1 MNEGGRIER
10 MSGTPE
16 PLWQVLEDE
25 FEEVV
30 ASVRYVPFRRILTS
44 DEGESFNMGIAYVE
58 DNFLDIFDFTVVEG
72 NAEDILNDPLSMVIT
87 ETTAK
92 RLFGDEDVIGQS
104 YKADGV
110 VHTVTGII
118 KDPPSNSHINFE
130 ILISIN
136 TLTSLFGDDTF
147 THWGNNWVC
156 LYVLMQEEH
165 DIESF
170 NSKIQFLLKKHY
182 YEETLN
188 ELDTR
193 PLLDIHLYSDLAD
206 DYAIRSKISNIYV
219 LMAIAVFI
227 LIMAGV
233 NFTNL
238 AVAYNSLRIR
248 EVGIRKI
255 NGGSRRLLLIQLLGE
270 SLTMSLISVL
280 LAFVIF
286 ETFLPLF
293 NQLVSRDLNF
303 HYLQNMP
310 LFALILFIGLITG
323 MLSALYP
330 AIILSGFQPVQIL
343 QAKSKEGKDGPV
355 LRRTLVGLQ
364 FLISAVL
371 IISTLGVVRQASYMK
386 NKDLGYNP
394 RNVIHSAFNDT
405 SWIHANTFRDI
416 LLENPHIIDVSYHD
430 YPVCQSDNWTR
441 VSWEGAES
449 GEWIRMNVNYVDP
462 HYLNT
467 YQMRL
472 IDGEGFTESQ
482 IGSQESIPQLVLNSA
497 AVKRIG
503 IEDPV
508 GKHIRY
514 GGDYRLNNI
523 GNVRIVGVVDD
534 YHFISV
540 HNVITPIMIRL
551 FNERT
556 NPQSISIRLD
566 GIKMQET
573 LEFVSAKFA
582 EYYPKLPF
590 RPDFVYDFHAR
601 MYAEEGRMSNIV
613 LALAILAI
621 IIACLGVYGLVAF
634 TTSNRTGEVGIRKV
648 MGAGFYRIARLFSKE
663 FLILICIS
671 NLLAW
676 PVGYFLVKNWLQSF
690 PYKVGFSIAPYLAAL
705 FLTIIFA
712 MLSMLYHIY
721 RSNRMQPA
729 DSLRYE

>member
-1 MNEGGRIER
+1 
-10 MSGTPE
+10 
-16 PLWQVLEDE
+16 
-25 FEEVV
+25 
-30 ASVRYVPFRRILTS
+30 
-44 DEGESFNMGIAYVE
+44 
-58 DNFLDIFDFTVVEG
+58 
-72 NAEDILNDPLSMVIT
+72 
-87 ETTAK
+87 
-92 RLFGDEDVIGQS
+92 
-104 YKADGV
+104 
-110 VHTVTGII
+110 
-118 KDPPSNSHINFE
+118 
-130 ILISIN
+130 
-136 TLTSLFGDDTF
+136 
-147 THWGNNWVC
+147 
-156 LYVLMQEEH
+156 
-165 DIESF
+165 
-170 NSKIQFLLKKHY
+170 
-182 YEETLN
+182 
-188 ELDTR
+188 
-193 PLLDIHLYSDLAD
+193 
-206 DYAIRSKISNIYV
+206 
-219 LMAIAVFI
+219 
-227 LIMAGV
+227 
-233 NFTNL
+233 
-238 AVAYNSLRIR
+238 
-248 EVGIRKI
+248 
-255 NGGSRRLLLIQLLGE
+255 
-270 SLTMSLISVL
+270 
-280 LAFVIF
+280 
-286 ETFLPLF
+286 
-293 NQLVSRDLNF
+293 
-303 HYLQNMP
+303 
-310 LFALILFIGLITG
+310 
-323 MLSALYP
+323 
-330 AIILSGFQPVQIL
+330 
-343 QAKSKEGKDGPV
+343 
-355 LRRTLVGLQ
+355 
-364 FLISAVL
+364 
-371 IISTLGVVRQASYMK
+371 
-386 NKDLGYNP
+386 
-394 RNVIHSAFNDT
+394 
-405 SWIHANTFRDI
+405 
-416 LLENPHIIDVSYHD
+416 
-430 YPVCQSDNWTR
+430 
-441 VSWEGAES
+441 
-449 GEWIRMNVNYVDP
+449 MNVNYVDP